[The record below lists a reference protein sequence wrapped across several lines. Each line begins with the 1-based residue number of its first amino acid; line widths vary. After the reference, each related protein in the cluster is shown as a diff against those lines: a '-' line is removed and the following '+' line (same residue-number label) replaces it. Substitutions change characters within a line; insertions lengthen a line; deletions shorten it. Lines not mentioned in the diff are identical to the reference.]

1 MIRPMVVF
9 VVGPTSSGKTE
20 LAVKLA
26 KRFSSAVISAD
37 SMQIYSSM
45 HIASA
50 APDTDE
56 MCGVPHKMLEFL
68 PYGSAFTVADYADM
82 ARKEIDSLLKSGK
95 TPVVAGGTGLYIN
108 ALADNV
114 RFLPIKTDIALR
126 ERLNSEYDRLGGEK
140 MLSRLYAVDKAAAEK
155 LSPADKRRIVRALEI
170 YESSGLTKTEQ
181 NALSK
186 TVPPGFRPVM
196 IGVTFRD
203 RQKLY
208 DRINARV
215 DMMMQ
220 KGLLSEARAAYEK
233 GLSGGAVQAIGHKE
247 FFDFF
252 DGRQTLDEAVESLKR
267 STRRYAKRQITW
279 FGGDSRVNW
288 IYRDETNDVL
298 SEALKII
305 ESEDKKDA

>member
-1 MIRPMVVF
+1 MIRPLVIF
-9 VVGPTSSGKTE
+9 VVGPTASGKTE
-20 LAVKLA
+20 LAAKLA

-37 SMQIYSSM
+37 SMQIYRGM

-68 PYGSAFTVADYADM
+68 PYGSVFTVADYADM
-82 ARKEIDSLLKSGK
+82 ARKEIDCLLNSGK

-114 RFLPIKTDIALR
+114 RFLPVKTDIALR
-126 ERLNSEYDRLGGEK
+126 ERLNGEYDRLGGRA
-140 MLSRLYAVDKAAAEK
+140 MLDRLCAVDKSSAEK

-208 DRINARV
+208 ERINVRV
-215 DMMMQ
+215 DLMMQ
-220 KGLLSEARAAYEK
+220 KGLLSEARKAYEK

-252 DGRQTLDEAVESLKR
+252 EGRQTLDEAVESLKR

-288 IYRDETNDVL
+288 IYRDETSDVL

-305 ESEDKKDA
+305 ESEAKKNA